1 VSCGSVDAALCKT
14 SQPTWFWCAATQQ
27 DVSDGGDLC
36 DRSYDTAL
44 RKGLTR
50 QPSTIRIETRLVR
63 RSIGRRLGAA
73 VGALLGA
80 AFLPTAL
87 AFADSYEIIPD
98 PNSTEEITGFFG
110 EPATPPAVA
119 GSIQGQQVFEV
130 FDTTTDK
137 TVGTFDADESTNP
150 SLYGAANELL
160 LVTNDL
166 SGTAGTA
173 TGDTPPVGSVIDI
186 RDYGDGY
193 GTVYSALA
201 SPEGDVLAKTLTT
214 PYGTETMPAYYDVA
228 AGLADDARLAND
240 TFDDQP
246 LQLTDG
252 YDLAPATGATENITS
267 VTGVPPAD
275 IAVEGNQLFNIYN
288 ATTDQVTGTFDGD
301 VTNTSDVLLNY
312 TEEILVTNDVSGT
325 VGTAAGDTPPVGSLY
340 NVFYI
345 LDDPSFYNVYAVT
358 PTASGDVVSDTLVS
372 RYGEITIPISF
383 YDATGAMTVN
393 SFTVPSDDE
402 SIIPVGGEQI
412 SSVDGVPPLDSS
424 VQGYQEFELDDG
436 SGNTIGTFDADV
448 TTANGFFGNS
458 SEALLVT
465 ADSGSAGT
473 AAGDLPPVGSVFD
486 VDSYGGG
493 FETIYSDLVSTSGA
507 NVISET
513 FVTPL
518 GDFAINP
525 AFDLAANAA
534 DSSFF
539 VPTGLADLA
548 SNLF

>member
-1 VSCGSVDAALCKT
+1 MSAA
-14 SQPTWFWCAATQQ
+14 A
-27 DVSDGGDLC
+27 GG
-36 DRSYDTAL
+36 
-44 RKGLTR
+44 
-50 QPSTIRIETRLVR
+50 V
-63 RSIGRRLGAA
+63 LG
-73 VGALLGA
+73 V
-80 AFLPTAL
+80 AFLPMAV

-98 PNSTEEITGFFG
+98 PSSTEEITGFFG

-160 LVTNDL
+160 LVTKDL

-173 TGDTPPVGSVIDI
+173 TGV
-186 RDYGDGY
+186 
-193 GTVYSALA
+193 
-201 SPEGDVLAKTLTT
+201 
-214 PYGTETMPAYYDVA
+214 
-228 AGLADDARLAND
+228 
-240 TFDDQP
+240 
-246 LQLTDG
+246 
-252 YDLAPATGATENITS
+252 TENITS
-267 VTGVPPAD
+267 VTGFSPAD
-275 IAVEGNQLFNIYN
+275 IAVEGNQLFDVYN
-288 ATTDQVTGTFDGD
+288 AASDQATGAFDGE

-325 VGTAAGDTPPVGSLY
+325 VGSAAGDTPPVGSLY

-345 LDDPSFYNVYAVT
+345 LGDPSFYNLYSVT
-358 PTASGDVVSDTLVS
+358 PSSSGDVVSDTLVS
-372 RYGEITIPISF
+372 RYGDVAIPISF

-393 SFTVPSDDE
+393 SFTVPSDNE
-402 SIIPVGGEQI
+402 SIVPVGSEQI
-412 SSVDGVPPLDSS
+412 SGVNGVPPLDSS
-424 VQGYQEFELDDG
+424 VQGYQEFDVDNM
-436 SGNTIGTFDADV
+436 SGNAIGTFDADV

-465 ADSGSAGT
+465 ADSGTTGT
-473 AAGDLPPVGSVFD
+473 AAGDLPPIGSVFD

-493 FETIYSDLVSTSGA
+493 YETIYSDLVSTTSA

-518 GDFAINP
+518 GDFAIHP

-539 VPTGLADLA
+539 VPTWLADLA